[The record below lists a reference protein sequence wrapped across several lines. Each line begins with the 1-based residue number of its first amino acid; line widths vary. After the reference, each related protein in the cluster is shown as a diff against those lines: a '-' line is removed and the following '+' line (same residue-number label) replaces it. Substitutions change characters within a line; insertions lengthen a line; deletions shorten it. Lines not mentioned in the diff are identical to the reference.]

1 MQHLETIAP
10 SSTVS
15 FDEAHGEVH
24 FAISGFWELEG
35 LKGFLDQLD
44 DASLPLI
51 KARRP
56 INALGDMEGF
66 VPQSR
71 ETGDAIRDHLNNA
84 QKFGLR
90 KIAIV
95 KGSPLTKMQYKRL
108 SAGIAVEFFES
119 KADATTWL
127 RA

>member
-1 MQHLETIAP
+1 METIAP

-15 FDEAHGEVH
+15 FDQTHGEVH
-24 FAISGFWELEG
+24 FTISGFWELED
-35 LKGFLDQLD
+35 LKGFLAELD
-44 DASLPLI
+44 DASLPLV
-51 KARRP
+51 KARKR
-56 INALGDMEGF
+56 IHALGDMEGF

-71 ETGDAIRDHLNNA
+71 EAGEAIRDHLNNA
-84 QKFGLR
+84 RKFGLE

-108 SAGIAVEFFES
+108 SAGLVVEFFET
-119 KADATTWL
+119 KAEATSWL